1 MADASST
8 ERSEGMEVGMKDRD
22 MNIIELRGITKR
34 FGSVTA
40 NDNIDFTLKHGEI
53 HALLGENGAGKST
66 LMNILSGRY
75 RPDSGK
81 IFLKGKEV
89 NFKSPKDAINAGIGM
104 IHQHFML
111 VSAHTVPDNIIL
123 GKRSPLV
130 LNRKKLAKE
139 IADFCERHRFSL
151 NLTARIW
158 QLSVGEQQRV
168 EIVKTLYQGAKILIL
183 DEPTAVLTPQ
193 ESADLFEIL
202 KAMKAEGYSIIF
214 ISHKLGEVLSISDR
228 ITVLRKGKVVGTV
241 TNKGI
246 QRQDLV
252 KLMVGRE
259 ILEFGIKRNYLSPSV
274 FQMGAGEITSK
285 KEILKLENVTAKND
299 RQLIAL
305 NGLSLTLHAGEI
317 LGIAGVAGN
326 GQSELAEVIAGLRK
340 IELGSIYIDSEDIRG
355 KKIKEI
361 IDLGVAYIHEN
372 RTGTASALGSS
383 VIDNILLKC
392 YDTFSFFNKA
402 EIKKYSEDLMRRY
415 DVVYSN
421 LSEPVKYL
429 SGGNLQK
436 LILARELREIPKLL
450 IASYPTR
457 GLDVGAAEFVRKRL
471 LDCKNSGTAVL
482 LISED
487 LDELIS
493 ISDRIAVIYE
503 GKLTFMETRD
513 IDEIGLAMAG
523 V

>member
-1 MADASST
+1 
-8 ERSEGMEVGMKDRD
+8 
-22 MNIIELRGITKR
+22 
-34 FGSVTA
+34 
-40 NDNIDFTLKHGEI
+40 
-53 HALLGENGAGKST
+53 GENGAGKST

-81 IFLKGKEV
+81 IFVRGKEV

-111 VSAHTVPDNIIL
+111 VSAHTVLDNIIL
-123 GKRSPLV
+123 GMRSPLV

-139 IADFCERHRFSL
+139 ISDFCEQHRFSL
-151 NLTARIW
+151 NLKARIW

-202 KAMKAEGYSIIF
+202 KAMKDEGYSIIF

-228 ITVLRKGKVVGTV
+228 ITVLRKGKVIDTV

-259 ILEFGIKRNYLSPSV
+259 IDDFSQLEPKVNGRPTSV
-274 FQMGAGEITSK
+274 GEIPPLK
-285 KEILKLENVTAKND
+285 RDVPDREILKIENVTAKND
-299 RQLIAL
+299 RQLTAL
-305 NGLSLTLHAGEI
+305 DGLSLTLHAGEI

-326 GQSELAEVIAGLRK
+326 GQSELAEVITGLRK
-340 IELGSIYIDSEDIRG
+340 IESGSIYIDGEDIRD
-355 KKIKEI
+355 KKIKDI
-361 IDLGVAYIHEN
+361 IDLGVAYIHED

-383 VIDNILLKC
+383 VIDNVLMKC
-392 YDTFSFFNKA
+392 YDIFSFFNKA
-402 EIKKYSEDLMRRY
+402 EIKKYSENLMRRY

-436 LILARELREIPKLL
+436 LILARELRAIPKLL

-471 LDCKNSGTAVL
+471 LDCRNSGTAVL
-482 LISED
+482 FISED

-493 ISDRIAVIYE
+493 MSDRIAVIYE
-503 GKLTFMETRD
+503 GKLTFMETKD
-513 IDEIGLAMAG
+513 INEIGLAMAG